1 MNGKINVNVKLA
13 RGSYSVKGQ
22 QQCTALNV
30 AIDILRLRIL
40 FHLVGVLNAVNYATN
55 DRLNQYV
62 ICSWLEDLC

>member
-13 RGSYSVKGQ
+13 RGSYIVKGQ

-55 DRLNQYV
+55 YRLNQYV
-62 ICSWLEDLC
+62 IRSWLEDLR